1 MRDLLRELK
10 KDADESDSRTLG
22 LITFA
27 VAFIGFFMCAV
38 NIFTHSWVMA
48 AVTGGLSLWCIL
60 VFLVCKKSGS
70 LFAVSTGTLLA
81 VGAMMMYFLV
91 TGGVDGFSIVWL
103 LLIPPIGIYCY
114 KIFYGGSFSILIGI
128 LTAVYLWTPLHE
140 LGYDYSDT
148 YILRFPIVYF
158 FDTVVSIYINYRLW
172 LSRKS
177 QKELLEMSER
187 ANNTKG
193 DFLANMSHE
202 IRTPMNAIVGMCELI
217 LRESDISPA
226 VREYCFNIQN
236 SGRSL
241 LSIINDILDFSKIES
256 GKMELIPDEFN
267 IASTLNDVI
276 NMAVTRKGDKNIEL
290 IVRADPDIPKGLV
303 GDEIR
308 IRQVIINLVTNA
320 VKFTEKGCIVIKV
333 TQTKHDYGI
342 NLSVSVA
349 DTGIG
354 ISAENI
360 EKLFNSFQQ
369 VDTKKNRAVEGTG
382 LGLAISKRLIK
393 SMGGFLNVSSVYGSG
408 SEFRFVIPL
417 KVSDSSPFIS
427 IKDADK
433 IHAAG
438 YIDLNKY
445 ENRRVAQ
452 EYKTLIGELAE
463 GLRTDIELL
472 DSAETLK
479 AAVASKNYT
488 HLFAAKDEYLANEDF
503 FKEQSRDKIV
513 VVVQDRQSAVEI
525 PSHMKCIFKPFYSL
539 SVASVLNNE
548 SIITNLNE
556 RRDSSIRFVAP
567 KARILVVDDNIIN
580 LKVAVGL
587 MRPYHM
593 QVLTADSGQA
603 AISMLRS
610 KDFHLVFMDH
620 MMPEMDGVEATK
632 AIRAMEG
639 DYYKKLPIIALTA
652 NAVNGARD
660 MFLSS
665 GFNDFMPKPIE
676 MSSLD
681 RMLKTWLPKE
691 LIKAPSGEM
700 RYPGVDRRKP
710 RTQSSEPEK
719 KDGLISVE
727 TGIFYTGGDKDAYN
741 DILGVYVRKSGE
753 KLEQIKSLFENK
765 DWKNYVIEV
774 HALKSSSL
782 TIGSKQLSELAKELE
797 LAGKGGNYRLIEE
810 KNDAML
816 EMYSKVAAEGAER
829 LGISLTPPETAAETP
844 ANEAPE
850 NETEPLPAISAEK
863 LSEIIKQI
871 YSACDS
877 FDGDEISAACSETA
891 EYSFNGK
898 ALKPLFDPVCADA
911 EDFEYDSAREK
922 TEKLAAEFGLSYTNS

>member
-1 MRDLLRELK
+1 MWEFLKELK

-38 NIFTHSWVMA
+38 NIITRSWVMA
-48 AVTGGLSLWCIL
+48 AITGGLSLWCIV
-60 VFLVCKKSGS
+60 VFLLFRKSGS
-70 LFAVSTGTLLA
+70 LMAVSAGTLSA
-81 VGAMMMYFLV
+81 IGVMMMYFLV

-103 LLIPPIGIYCY
+103 LLVPPIGIYCY
-114 KIFYGGSFSILIGI
+114 KLYYGGAFSIFLGI
-128 LTAVYLWTPLHE
+128 LIAIYLWTPLHE

-148 YILRFPIVYF
+148 YFLRFPIVYF
-158 FDTVVSIYINYRLW
+158 FDTVVSVYINYRLW
-172 LSRKS
+172 LSNKQQR
-177 QKELLEMSER
+177 ELLELSER

-256 GKMELIPDEFN
+256 GKMELILDEFN

-276 NMAVTRKGDKNIEL
+276 NMAVTRKEDKDIEL
-290 IVRADPDIPKGLV
+290 IVRADPDIPIGLI

-320 VKFTEKGCIVIKV
+320 VKFTNKGCVVIKV

-342 NLSVSVA
+342 NLSVSVS

-369 VDTKKNRAVEGTG
+369 VDTKKNRSVEGTG

-393 SMGGFLNVSSVYGSG
+393 SMGGFLNVSSVYGLG

-417 KVSDSSPFIS
+417 KVSDSRPFIS
-427 IKDADK
+427 IKDAEK

-438 YIDLNKY
+438 FIDLNKF

-472 DSAETLK
+472 DTAEDLK
-479 AAVASKNYT
+479 AAVASKKYT
-488 HLFAAKDEYLANEDF
+488 HLFAPKDEYLANEDF
-503 FKEQSRDKIV
+503 FKEQSRDKTV
-513 VVVQDRQSAVEI
+513 VVVQDRQGAIDI

-548 SIITNLNE
+548 SILTNLNE

-567 KARILVVDDNIIN
+567 KARILIVDDNIIN

-660 MFLSS
+660 MFISS

-681 RMLKTWLPKE
+681 RMLKAWLPKE

-700 RYPGVDRRKP
+700 RYPGGDRRKP
-710 RTQSSEPEK
+710 RNQTPQPEK
-719 KDGLISVE
+719 KEGLISEE
-727 TGIFYTGGDKDAYN
+727 TGIFYTGGDREAYN
-741 DILGVYVRKSGE
+741 EILGVYVRKSSE
-753 KLEQIKSLFENK
+753 KLVQIKELFEKK
-765 DWKNYVIEV
+765 DWKKYVIEV

-782 TIGSKQLSELAKELE
+782 TIGAKQLSELAKELE
-797 LAGKGGNYRLIEE
+797 LAGKGGDYRLIEE
-810 KNDAML
+810 KNAPML

-829 LGISLTPPETAAETP
+829 LGISLETTDTKTEETA
-844 ANEAPE
+844 ANEAPVV
-850 NETEPLPAISAEK
+850 ETAELPEIYAEK
-863 LSEIIKQI
+863 LSGIIKRI
-871 YSACDS
+871 FTACDS
-877 FDGDEISAACSETA
+877 FDGDEISAACRETA
-891 EYSFNGK
+891 EYSFKGK
-898 ALKPLFDPVCADA
+898 ALKPLFDPISADA
-911 EDFEYDSAREK
+911 DDFEYDSAREK
-922 TEKLAAEFGLSYTNS
+922 TEKIAAEFGLSEV

>member
-1 MRDLLRELK
+1 MWEFLKELK

-38 NIFTHSWVMA
+38 NIITRSWVMA
-48 AVTGGLSLWCIL
+48 AITGGLSLWCIV
-60 VFLVCKKSGS
+60 VFLLFRKSGS
-70 LFAVSTGTLLA
+70 LMAVSAGTLSA
-81 VGAMMMYFLV
+81 IGIMMMYFLV

-103 LLIPPIGIYCY
+103 LLVPPIGIYCY
-114 KIFYGGSFSILIGI
+114 KLYYGGAFSIFLGI
-128 LTAVYLWTPLHE
+128 LIAVYLWTPLHE

-148 YILRFPIVYF
+148 YFLRFPIVYF
-158 FDTVVSIYINYRLW
+158 FDTVVSVYINYRLW
-172 LSRKS
+172 LSNKQQR
-177 QKELLEMSER
+177 ELLELSER

-256 GKMELIPDEFN
+256 GKMELILDEFN

-276 NMAVTRKGDKNIEL
+276 NMAVTRKEDKDIEL
-290 IVRADPDIPKGLV
+290 IVRADPDIPIGLI

-320 VKFTEKGCIVIKV
+320 VKFTNKGCVVIKV

-342 NLSVSVA
+342 NLSVSVS

-369 VDTKKNRAVEGTG
+369 VDTKKNRSVEGTG

-417 KVSDSSPFIS
+417 KVSDSRPFIS
-427 IKDADK
+427 IKDAEK

-438 YIDLNKY
+438 FIDLNKF

-472 DSAETLK
+472 DTAEDLK
-479 AAVASKNYT
+479 AAVASKKYT
-488 HLFAAKDEYLANEDF
+488 HLFAPKDEYLANEDF
-503 FKEQSRDKIV
+503 FKEQSRDKTV
-513 VVVQDRQSAVEI
+513 VVVQDRQGAIDI

-548 SIITNLNE
+548 SILTNLNE

-567 KARILVVDDNIIN
+567 KARILIVDDNIIN

-603 AISMLRS
+603 AISILRS

-660 MFLSS
+660 MFISS

-681 RMLKTWLPKE
+681 RMLKAWLPKE

-700 RYPGVDRRKP
+700 RYPGGDRRKP
-710 RTQSSEPEK
+710 RNQTPQPEK
-719 KDGLISVE
+719 KEGLISEE
-727 TGIFYTGGDKDAYN
+727 TGIFYTGGDREAYN
-741 DILGVYVRKSGE
+741 EILGVYVRKSSE
-753 KLEQIKSLFENK
+753 KLVQIKELFEKK
-765 DWKNYVIEV
+765 DWKNYIIEV

-782 TIGSKQLSELAKELE
+782 TVGAKQLSELAKELE
-797 LAGKGGNYRLIEE
+797 LAGKGGDYRLIEE
-810 KNDAML
+810 KNVPML

-829 LGISLTPPETAAETP
+829 LGISLETTDTKTEETA
-844 ANEAPE
+844 ANEAPVV
-850 NETEPLPAISAEK
+850 ETVELPEISAEK
-863 LSEIIKQI
+863 LSGIIKRI
-871 YSACDS
+871 FTACDS
-877 FDGDEISAACSETA
+877 FDGDEISAACRETA
-891 EYSFNGK
+891 EYSFKGK
-898 ALKPLFDPVCADA
+898 ALKPLFDPISADA
-911 EDFEYDSAREK
+911 DDFEYDSAREK
-922 TEKLAAEFGLSYTNS
+922 TEKIAAEFGLSEV

>member
-1 MRDLLRELK
+1 MREFLNELK
-10 KDADESDSRTLG
+10 KDAEESDSRTLG

-27 VAFIGFFMCAV
+27 VSFIAMFMCLV
-38 NIFTHSWVMA
+38 NVCTRSWAMA
-48 AVTGGLSLWCIL
+48 AITGGLSLWCIFIYL
-60 VFLVCKKSGS
+60 AFKRSGS
-70 LFAVSTGTLLA
+70 LFAVSAGTLSA
-81 VGAMMMYFLV
+81 VGAMMLYFLV

-103 LLIPPIGIYCY
+103 LLVPPIGIYCY
-114 KIFYGGSFSILIGI
+114 KLYYGGFFSILLGI
-128 LTAVYLWTPLHE
+128 VIAIYLWTPLHE
-140 LGYDYSDT
+140 LGYAYSET
-148 YILRFPIVYF
+148 YLLRFPIVYF
-158 FDTVVSIYINYRLW
+158 FDTVVSVYINYRLW
-172 LSRKS
+172 LSHKQQR
-177 QKELLEMSER
+177 ELLEMSEK

-256 GKMELIPDEFN
+256 GKMELILDEFN

-276 NMAVTRKGDKNIEL
+276 NMAVTRKEDKDIEL
-290 IVRADPDIPKGLV
+290 IVRADPDIPIGLV

-320 VKFTEKGCIVIKV
+320 VKFTEKGCVVIKV

-369 VDTKKNRAVEGTG
+369 VDTKKNRSVEGTG

-417 KVSDSSPFIS
+417 KVSDSRPFIS
-427 IKDADK
+427 IKDAEN

-438 YIDLNKY
+438 YINLNKF
-445 ENRRVAQ
+445 ENKRVSQ
-452 EYKTLIGELAE
+452 EYRTLIDELSE
-463 GLRTDIELL
+463 GLHTDIELFSTA
-472 DSAETLK
+472 DELK
-479 AAVASKNYT
+479 EAVKSKKYT
-488 HLFAAKDEYLANEDF
+488 HLFAAKDEYLASEDF
-503 FKEQSRDKIV
+503 FKEQSRDKKV
-513 VVVQDRQSAVEI
+513 VVVQDRQGAIDV

-548 SIITNLNE
+548 NILTNLNE

-639 DYYKKLPIIALTA
+639 DYYKKLPVIALTA

-660 MFLSS
+660 MFISS

-681 RMLKTWLPKE
+681 RILKAWLPKE
-691 LIKAPSGEM
+691 LIKAPSGDM
-700 RYPGVDRRKP
+700 RYPGDRRKSRNQTP
-710 RTQSSEPEK
+710 QPEK
-719 KDGLISVE
+719 KEGLISEE
-727 TGIFYTGGDKDAYN
+727 TGIFYTGGDRDAYK
-741 DILGVYVRKSGE
+741 DILGVYVRKSSE
-753 KLEQIKSLFENK
+753 KLEQIKELFEKN

-782 TIGSKQLSELAKELE
+782 TIGAKQLSELAKELE
-797 LAGKGGNYRLIEE
+797 LAGKGGDYRLIME
-810 KNDAML
+810 KNGDML

-829 LGISLTPPETAAETP
+829 LGISITPAEQESAAPAAE
-844 ANEAPE
+844 
-850 NETEPLPAISAEK
+850 AEK
-863 LSEIIKQI
+863 EEILPEMDAQKLSDIIKRI
-871 YSACDS
+871 YAACDS
-877 FDGDEISAACSETA
+877 FDGDEISAACKETA
-891 EYSFNGK
+891 EFSYKGK
-898 ALKPLFDPVCADA
+898 ALKPLFDAVCADA

-922 TEKLAAEFGLSYTNS
+922 SEKLAAEFGLSEV

>member
-1 MRDLLRELK
+1 MWEFLRELK

-38 NIFTHSWVMA
+38 NIITRSWVMA
-48 AVTGGLSLWCIL
+48 AITGGLSLWCIV
-60 VFLVCKKSGS
+60 VFLLFRKSGS
-70 LFAVSTGTLLA
+70 LMAVSAGTLSA
-81 VGAMMMYFLV
+81 IGIMMMYFLV

-103 LLIPPIGIYCY
+103 LLVPPIGIYCY
-114 KIFYGGSFSILIGI
+114 KLYYGGAFSILLGI
-128 LTAVYLWTPLHE
+128 LIAVYLWTPLHE

-148 YILRFPIVYF
+148 YFLRFPIVYF
-158 FDTVVSIYINYRLW
+158 FDTVVSVYINYRLW
-172 LSRKS
+172 LSNKQQR
-177 QKELLEMSER
+177 ELLELSER

-256 GKMELIPDEFN
+256 GKMELILDEFN

-276 NMAVTRKGDKNIEL
+276 NMAVTRKEDKDIEL
-290 IVRADPDIPKGLV
+290 IVRADPDIPIGLI

-320 VKFTEKGCIVIKV
+320 VKFTNKGCVVIKV

-342 NLSVSVA
+342 NLSVSVS

-369 VDTKKNRAVEGTG
+369 VDTKKNRSVEGTG

-393 SMGGFLNVSSVYGSG
+393 SMGGFLNVSSVYGLG

-417 KVSDSSPFIS
+417 KVSDSRPFIS
-427 IKDADK
+427 IKDAEK

-438 YIDLNKY
+438 FIDLNKF

-472 DSAETLK
+472 DTAEDLK
-479 AAVASKNYT
+479 AAVASKKYT
-488 HLFAAKDEYLANEDF
+488 HLFAPKDEYLANEDF
-503 FKEQSRDKIV
+503 FKEQSRDKTV
-513 VVVQDRQSAVEI
+513 VVVQDRQGAIDI

-548 SIITNLNE
+548 SILTNLNE

-567 KARILVVDDNIIN
+567 TARILIVDDNIIN
-580 LKVAVGL
+580 LKGAVGL

-603 AISMLRS
+603 AISILRS

-660 MFLSS
+660 MFISS

-681 RMLKTWLPKE
+681 RMLKAWLPKE

-700 RYPGVDRRKP
+700 RYPGGDRRKP
-710 RTQSSEPEK
+710 RNQTPQPEK
-719 KDGLISVE
+719 KEGLISEE
-727 TGIFYTGGDKDAYN
+727 TGIFYTGGDREAYN
-741 DILGVYVRKSGE
+741 EILGVYVRKSSE
-753 KLEQIKSLFENK
+753 KLLQIKELFEKK

-782 TIGSKQLSELAKELE
+782 TVGAKQLSELAKELE
-797 LAGKGGNYRLIEE
+797 LAGKGGDYRLIEE
-810 KNDAML
+810 KNAPML

-829 LGISLTPPETAAETP
+829 LGISIETTDTKTEETA
-844 ANEAPE
+844 ANEAPVV
-850 NETEPLPAISAEK
+850 ETAELPEISAEK
-863 LSEIIKQI
+863 LSGIIKRI
-871 YSACDS
+871 FTACDS
-877 FDGDEISAACSETA
+877 FDGDEISAACRETA
-891 EYSFNGK
+891 EYSFKGK
-898 ALKPLFDPVCADA
+898 ALKPLFDPISADA
-911 EDFEYDSAREK
+911 DDFEYDSAREK
-922 TEKLAAEFGLSYTNS
+922 TEKIAAEFGLSEV

>member
-1 MRDLLRELK
+1 MREFLNEMK
-10 KDADESDSRTLG
+10 KDADESDRRSLW
-22 LITFA
+22 LITA
-27 VAFIGFFMCAV
+27 AIAFIAMFMCCV
-38 NIFTHSWVMA
+38 NIFTHSSVMA
-48 AVTGGLSLWCIL
+48 VITGGLSLWCIV
-60 VFLVCKKSGS
+60 VFFIFKKSGN
-70 LFAVSTGTLLA
+70 LLA
-81 VGAMMMYFLV
+81 VSAGTLSAIGIMMMYFV
-91 TGGVDGFSIVWL
+91 VSGGVDGFSIVWL
-103 LLIPPIGIYCY
+103 LLVPPIGIYCY
-114 KIFYGGSFSILIGI
+114 KLFYGGTFSIILGI
-128 LTAVYLWTPLHE
+128 LMAIYLWTPLHE
-140 LGYDYSDT
+140 LGYDYSET
-148 YILRFPIVYF
+148 YLLRFPIVYF
-158 FDTVVSIYINYRLW
+158 FDTVTSIYINYRLM
-172 LSRKS
+172 LSRK
-177 QKELLEMSER
+177 QQGILLEMSER

-256 GKMELIPDEFN
+256 GKMELVPEEFN

-276 NMAVTRKGDKNIEL
+276 NMAVTRKGDKDIEL
-290 IVRADPDIPKGLV
+290 IVRADPDIPIGLV

-320 VKFTEKGCIVIKV
+320 VKFTEKGCVVIKV

-342 NLSVSVA
+342 NLSVSVS

-354 ISAENI
+354 ISPENI
-360 EKLFNSFQQ
+360 EKLFSSFQQ

-393 SMGGFLNVSSVYGSG
+393 SMGGFINVSSVYGSG

-417 KVSDSSPFIS
+417 KVSDSRPFIS
-427 IKDADK
+427 IKEADK

-438 YIDLNKY
+438 YIDLNKF
-445 ENRRVAQ
+445 ENKRVSQ

-463 GLRTDIELL
+463 GLHTDIELL
-472 DSAETLK
+472 DNAEALK
-479 AAVASKNYT
+479 EAVTSKKYT
-488 HLFAAKDEYLANEDF
+488 HLFAAKDEYLANEEF
-503 FKEQSRDKIV
+503 FKEQSRDKTV
-513 VVVQDRQSAVEI
+513 VVVQDRQSAVNI

-548 SIITNLNE
+548 NILTNLNE

-603 AISMLRS
+603 AIAMLRS

-620 MMPEMDGVEATK
+620 MMPQMDGVEATRE
-632 AIRAMEG
+632 IRAMEG
-639 DYYKKLPIIALTA
+639 DYYKKLPIVALTA

-660 MFLSS
+660 MFISS

-676 MSSLD
+676 MSALD
-681 RMLKTWLPKE
+681 KMLKTWLPKE
-691 LIKAPSGEM
+691 LIKAPSGVM
-700 RYPGVDRRKP
+700 RYPAGDRRKSDV
-710 RTQSSEPEK
+710 QKSQPEK
-719 KDGLISVE
+719 AGGLISEE
-727 TGIFYTGGDKDAYN
+727 TGIFYTGGDKEAYN

-753 KLEQIKSLFENK
+753 KIGQIRDFFEKK

-782 TIGSKQLSELAKELE
+782 TIGSKKLSELAKELE
-797 LAGKGGNYRLIEE
+797 MAGKGGNYRLIEE
-810 KNDAML
+810 KNSEML
-816 EMYSKVAAEGAER
+816 EMYSKVAEEGAER
-829 LGISLTPPETAAETP
+829 LGIELSPDETKSSADAPAED
-844 ANEAPE
+844 
-850 NETEPLPAISAEK
+850 ISAENVSELPEISSEK
-863 LSEIIKQI
+863 LAEIVKRIF
-871 YSACDS
+871 SACDS
-877 FDGDEISAACSETA
+877 FDGDEISAACTDASG
-891 EYSFNGK
+891 YSFKGK
-898 ALKPLFDPVCADA
+898 ALKPLFDPICADA
-911 EDFEYDSAREK
+911 EDFEYDSARDK
-922 TEKLAAEFGLSYTNS
+922 TEKLVRELGVTEV

>member
-1 MRDLLRELK
+1 MREFLPELK

-27 VAFIGFFMCAV
+27 VAFIGSFMCVV
-38 NIFTHSWVMA
+38 NIFTRCWEMA
-48 AVTGGLSLWCIL
+48 AISGGISLWCIL
-60 VFLVCKKSGS
+60 IFIIFKKSGS
-70 LFAVSTGTLLA
+70 LFAVSAGTLSA
-81 VGAMMMYFLV
+81 IGVMMMYFLV

-103 LLIPPIGIYCY
+103 LLVPPIGIYCY
-114 KIFYGGSFSILIGI
+114 KLYYGGAFSILLGVLIAI
-128 LTAVYLWTPLHE
+128 YLWTPLHE
-140 LGYDYSDT
+140 LGYAYSDT
-148 YILRFPIVYF
+148 YLLRFPIVYF
-158 FDTVVSIYINYRLW
+158 FDTIVSVYINYKLW
-172 LSRKS
+172 LSHKQ

-256 GKMELIPDEFN
+256 GKMELILDEFN

-276 NMAVTRKGDKNIEL
+276 NMAVTRKEDKDIEL
-290 IVRADPDIPKGLV
+290 IVRADPDIPIGLV

-320 VKFTEKGCIVIKV
+320 VKFTQKGCVVIKV

-342 NLSVSVA
+342 NLSVSVS

-354 ISAENI
+354 ISPENI

-369 VDTKKNRAVEGTG
+369 VDTKKNRSVEGTG

-417 KVSDSSPFIS
+417 KVSDSRPFIS

-438 YIDLNKY
+438 YIDLNKF

-452 EYKTLIGELAE
+452 EYQTLIAELGE
-463 GLRTDIELL
+463 GLHTDIELL
-472 DSAETLK
+472 ATADDLK
-479 AAVASKNYT
+479 AAVESKKYT

-503 FKEQSRDKIV
+503 FKEQSRDKTV
-513 VVVQDRQSAVEI
+513 VVVQDRQGAIDI
-525 PSHMKCIFKPFYSL
+525 PSHMKCIYKPFYSL

-548 SIITNLNE
+548 SILTNLNE

-567 KARILVVDDNIIN
+567 KARILIVDDNIIN

-620 MMPEMDGVEATK
+620 MMPEMDGVEATR

-660 MFLSS
+660 MFISS

-681 RMLKTWLPKE
+681 RVLKAWLPKE

-700 RYPGVDRRKP
+700 RYPGGDRRKP
-710 RTQSSEPEK
+710 RTQTAQPQK
-719 KDGLISVE
+719 KDGLISEE
-727 TGIFYTGGDKDAYN
+727 TGIFYTGGDREAYN

-753 KLEQIKSLFENK
+753 KLEQIKDLFEKK

-782 TIGSKQLSELAKELE
+782 TIGAKQLSEMAKELE
-797 LAGKGGNYRLIEE
+797 LAGKGGDIRLIEE
-810 KNDAML
+810 KNGALL

-829 LGISLTPPETAAETP
+829 LGISLTPAEAETAAPSDETP
-844 ANEAPE
+844 AE
-850 NETEPLPAISAEK
+850 ETEVLPEMASEK
-863 LSEIIKQI
+863 LSEIIKRL

-877 FDGDEISAACSETA
+877 FDGDEISAACKET
-891 EYSFNGK
+891 EGYSFNGK
-898 ALKPLFDPVCADA
+898 ALKPLFDSVCADA

-922 TEKLAAEFGLSYTNS
+922 TEKLAAEFGLSEV

>member
-1 MRDLLRELK
+1 MWEFLRELK

-38 NIFTHSWVMA
+38 NIITRSWVMA
-48 AVTGGLSLWCIL
+48 AITGGLSLWCIV
-60 VFLVCKKSGS
+60 VFLLFRKSGS
-70 LFAVSTGTLLA
+70 LMAVSAGTLSA
-81 VGAMMMYFLV
+81 IGIMMMYFLV

-103 LLIPPIGIYCY
+103 LLVPPIGIYCY
-114 KIFYGGSFSILIGI
+114 KLYYGGAFSILLGI
-128 LTAVYLWTPLHE
+128 LIAVYLWTPLHE

-148 YILRFPIVYF
+148 YFLRFPIVYF
-158 FDTVVSIYINYRLW
+158 FDTVVSVYINYRLW
-172 LSRKS
+172 LSNKQQR
-177 QKELLEMSER
+177 ELLELSER

-256 GKMELIPDEFN
+256 GKMELILDEFN

-276 NMAVTRKGDKNIEL
+276 NMAVTRKEDKDIEL
-290 IVRADPDIPKGLV
+290 IVRADPDIPIGLI

-320 VKFTEKGCIVIKV
+320 VKFTNKGCVVIKV

-342 NLSVSVA
+342 NLSVSVS

-369 VDTKKNRAVEGTG
+369 VDTKKNRSVEGTG

-393 SMGGFLNVSSVYGSG
+393 SMGGFLNVSSVYGLG

-417 KVSDSSPFIS
+417 KVSDSRPFIS
-427 IKDADK
+427 IKDAEK

-438 YIDLNKY
+438 FIDLNKF

-472 DSAETLK
+472 DTAEDLK
-479 AAVASKNYT
+479 AAVASKKYT
-488 HLFAAKDEYLANEDF
+488 HLFAPKDEYLANEDF
-503 FKEQSRDKIV
+503 FKEQSRDKTV
-513 VVVQDRQSAVEI
+513 VVVQDRQGAIDI

-548 SIITNLNE
+548 SILTNLNE

-567 KARILVVDDNIIN
+567 KARILIVDDNIIN

-603 AISMLRS
+603 AISILRS

-660 MFLSS
+660 MFISS

-681 RMLKTWLPKE
+681 RMLKAWLPKE

-700 RYPGVDRRKP
+700 RYPGGDRRKP
-710 RTQSSEPEK
+710 RNQTPQPEK
-719 KDGLISVE
+719 KEGLISEE
-727 TGIFYTGGDKDAYN
+727 TGIFYTGGDREAYN
-741 DILGVYVRKSGE
+741 EILGVYVRKSSE
-753 KLEQIKSLFENK
+753 KLLQIKELFEKK

-782 TIGSKQLSELAKELE
+782 TVGAKQLSELAKELE
-797 LAGKGGNYRLIEE
+797 LAGKGGDYRLIEE
-810 KNDAML
+810 KNAPML

-829 LGISLTPPETAAETP
+829 LGISIETTDTKTEETA
-844 ANEAPE
+844 ANEAPVV
-850 NETEPLPAISAEK
+850 ETAELPEISAEK
-863 LSEIIKQI
+863 LSGIIKRI
-871 YSACDS
+871 FTACDS
-877 FDGDEISAACSETA
+877 FDGDEISAACRETA
-891 EYSFNGK
+891 EYSFKGK
-898 ALKPLFDPVCADA
+898 ALKPLFDPISADA
-911 EDFEYDSAREK
+911 DDFEYDSAREK
-922 TEKLAAEFGLSYTNS
+922 TEKIAAEFGLSEV